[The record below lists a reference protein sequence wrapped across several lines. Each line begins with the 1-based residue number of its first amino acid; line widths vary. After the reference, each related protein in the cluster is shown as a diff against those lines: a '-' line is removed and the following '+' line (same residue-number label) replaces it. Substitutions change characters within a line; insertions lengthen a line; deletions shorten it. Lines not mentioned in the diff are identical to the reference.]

1 MRQSKTVLVFMWFIF
16 LSWASLAGVFE
27 KYTAQQDP
35 RVEEAIRLYAKTM
48 ITLRKAYNVL
58 WEVWKVDKS
67 VKPPTGPLE
76 EPNFPYLIEQLKNLE
91 KEVQSYQPSQAI
103 IDFLLAMSYWCWDT
117 WELEFLIH
125 QGALDKSERQKT
137 LFKTPTGALIHIPYN
152 PLYVEEALKYQMK
165 AMKYDPDMYLSYT
178 WDRETDEVFYIV
190 NWVNEEEYKEWVRA
204 TEERMG
210 LLDIENKKDPDNII
224 RPSAKPIFTAIEGL
238 YLAKQAFANAI
249 YWLER
254 GEKWWTEDFPRL
266 TGRRVTRA
274 YGPEALAG
282 VRMLYLQQLKKS
294 GDRDKLHPFLYI
306 NTKIFD
312 TAHCLTRNGNP
323 FVAVVPFL
331 KALNMNFDW
340 EAEGKSLTIKRGN
353 ENIGIERLNDEW
365 KIIYKGKEKK
375 DIEAYLKDEEIYLPL
390 KELCELLGLKL
401 QWDEETYIG
410 RVISGSIGK

>member
-1 MRQSKTVLVFMWFIF
+1 MWFIF

-48 ITLRKAYNVL
+48 ITLSKAYNVL
-58 WEVWKVDKS
+58 WKVWKVDKS
-67 VKPPTGPLE
+67 VKPPAGPLE
-76 EPNFPYLIEQLKNLE
+76 EPNFPYLIEQLKSLE
-91 KEVQSYQPSQAI
+91 KEVQGYQPSQAI
-103 IDFLLAMSYWCWDT
+103 IDFLLAMSYRSLDE
-117 WELEFLIH
+117 WEFENLIY
-125 QGALDKSERQKT
+125 GGILNENSRKER
-137 LFKTPTGALIHIPYN
+137 LFRTPKGSFIDVPYN
-152 PLYVEEALKYQMK
+152 PLYAEEALRFQMK
-165 AMKYDPDMYLSYT
+165 AMEYDSNMYIAFL
-178 WDRETDEVFYIV
+178 WKKETDEVFYIV
-190 NWVNEEEYKEWVRA
+190 NWRDKEEYRQWFSALQER
-204 TEERMG
+204 TRLFEEGRDLYGTYFIPAKRVYAG
-210 LLDIENKKDPDNII
+210 LE
-224 RPSAKPIFTAIEGL
+224 SL
-238 YLAKQAFANAI
+238 YLLKGDLLGAI
-249 YWLER
+249 YCLER
-254 GEKWWTEDFPRL
+254 AEKWWMEDFPRL
-266 TGRRVTRA
+266 TIFRVMRA

-375 DIEAYLKDEEIYLPL
+375 DIEVYLKDEEIYLPL